1 MKGKTIAI
9 AMVVVTIVT
18 VAAIYFLVMATF
30 KHDQPDEN
38 TLMESPSVIELA
50 ESTERSL

>member
-9 AMVVVTIVT
+9 AMVVVTIVA

-38 TLMESPSVIELA
+38 TSLESSIRIEVA
-50 ESTERSL
+50 ESAAKSL